1 MPASPENSAA
11 PLDRRLSVAPMM
23 DWTDRHER
31 FFLRQITRRTLLYT
45 EMITTGAILHGD
57 RERLLKYDPSEHP
70 VALQVGGADA
80 QDLSQCAAIAAE
92 LGYDEINLN
101 VGCPS
106 DRVQSGRFGAC
117 LMAEPARVAE
127 CVAAMAGFGVPVTV
141 KCRIGIN
148 GREDYDDLA
157 AFVATVRQGGV
168 GSFAV
173 HARIAVLEG
182 LSAKENR
189 EIPPLRYDDV
199 YRLKDDCPGL
209 EIVINGGI
217 LDLDQAR
224 AHLARVDGVM
234 IGRAAYQDPW
244 MLAAADREIFGVAGP
259 GPSPDEVI
267 AAVAEHAEAHLAAG
281 GRLAEVTR
289 HVLGL
294 FVGVPGARAWRRH
307 LSENAPRPGAGLEVL
322 FDAAKKVPAEIRGA
336 RAGAETCPSREAAIR

>member
-1 MPASPENSAA
+1 MPVSPENSAA

-31 FFLRQITRRTLLYT
+31 FFLRQITKRTLLYT

-57 RERLLKYDPSEHP
+57 RDRLLKYDPREHP

-80 QDLSQCAAIAAE
+80 EDLSKCAAIAAE
-92 LGYDEINLN
+92 RGYDEINFN
-101 VGCPS
+101 IGCPS

-117 LMAEPARVAE
+117 LMAEPARVSD
-127 CVAAMAGFGVPVTV
+127 CVAAMGGHGLPVTV
-141 KCRIGIN
+141 KCRIGID
-148 GREDYDDLA
+148 GREDYEDLA
-157 AFVATVRQGGV
+157 GFVATVRQGGV
-168 GSFAV
+168 SSFAI

-199 YRLKDDCPGL
+199 YRLKADCPEL
-209 EIVINGGI
+209 EIVLNGGV

-224 AHLARVDGVM
+224 AHLDRVDGVM
-234 IGRAAYQDPW
+234 IGRAAYQNPW
-244 MLAAADREIFGVAGP
+244 MLACADHEVFGEPGP

-267 AAVAEHAEAHLAAG
+267 AVLADYAEAHISAG
-281 GRLAEVTR
+281 GRLSEVTR

-294 FVGVPGARAWRRH
+294 FQAVPGARAWRRH
-307 LSENAPRPGAGLEVL
+307 LSENAPKPGAGLEVL
-322 FDAAKKVPAEIRGA
+322 FDAALKVPAEIRSA
-336 RAGAETCPSREAAIR
+336 RANGDAPEPRQSIPS